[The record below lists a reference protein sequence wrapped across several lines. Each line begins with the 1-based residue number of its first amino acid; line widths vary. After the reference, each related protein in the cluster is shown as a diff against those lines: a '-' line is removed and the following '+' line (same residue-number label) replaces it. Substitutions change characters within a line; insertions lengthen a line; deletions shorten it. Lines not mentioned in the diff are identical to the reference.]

1 MCRVGVVNLYA
12 MRGVAKFLAVAILC
26 VGAAHAEE
34 VTSKWPEVVGVR
46 PTPESLAKHH
56 TDK

>member
-1 MCRVGVVNLYA
+1 MYA